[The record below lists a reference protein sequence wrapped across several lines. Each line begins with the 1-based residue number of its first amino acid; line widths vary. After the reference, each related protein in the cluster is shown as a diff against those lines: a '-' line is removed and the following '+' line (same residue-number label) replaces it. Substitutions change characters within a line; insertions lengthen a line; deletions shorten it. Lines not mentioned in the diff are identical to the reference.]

1 VHDLFRKPVPI
12 FRDHALG
19 VHAIPP
25 AAKWS
30 PQQYTTFEAER
41 TRPVRDLVAAI
52 PNRDVRTAADLGCG
66 PGNSTEVLAAAFPGA
81 TIIGLDNSPEMIA
94 AARKRLPHIRFE
106 LAEIEA
112 WSDQTRSDEG
122 PFDVILSNA
131 VMQWVPDHARL
142 FPRLVGKLGIGGTL
156 AIQMPDNAEEPAL
169 RLMREVAADG
179 PWAAKLANV
188 LRPARQDA
196 LWYYELMKPLCS
208 HVDLWRTIY
217 FHVIAGGAAGVVE
230 WFKGSALR
238 PLLDAL
244 DEAERMAFIAR
255 YQAEVGTAYRTMP
268 DGTVL
273 LPFPR
278 MFIVA
283 TR

>member
-1 VHDLFRKPVPI
+1 
-12 FRDHALG
+12 
-19 VHAIPP
+19 
-25 AAKWS
+25 
-30 PQQYTTFEAER
+30 
-41 TRPVRDLVAAI
+41 VRDLAAAI
-52 PNRDVRTAADLGCG
+52 PNRNVKTAIDLGCG

-81 TIIGLDNSPEMIA
+81 QITGLDNSPDMIA
-94 AARKRLPHIRFE
+94 AAHKRLPNTRFE
-106 LAEIEA
+106 LADLTT
-112 WSDQTRSDEG
+112 WSDRG

-131 VMQWVPDHARL
+131 VMQWVPNHDTL
-142 FPRLVGKLGIGGTL
+142 FPKLLGKLSVGGSL
-156 AIQMPDNAEEPAL
+156 AIQIPDNGSEPAI
-169 RLMREVAADG
+169 RLMRELAAEG
-179 PWAAKLANV
+179 PWAAKLTDA
-188 LRPARQDA
+188 LRPARQDVI
-196 LWYYELMKPLCS
+196 WYYELLKPLCA
-208 HVDLWRTIY
+208 HVDLWRTTY

-244 DEAERMAFIAR
+244 DEAERTGFLSHYEAAV
-255 YQAEVGTAYRTMP
+255 ADAYRTMP

>member
-1 VHDLFRKPVPI
+1 
-12 FRDHALG
+12 
-19 VHAIPP
+19 
-25 AAKWS
+25 
-30 PQQYTTFEAER
+30 
-41 TRPVRDLVAAI
+41 VRDLVAAI
-52 PNRDVRTAADLGCG
+52 PNRDVKTAIDLGCG

-81 TIIGLDNSPEMIA
+81 TITGLDNSPDMIA

-106 LAEIEA
+106 LADLTT
-112 WSDQTRSDEG
+112 WSDAG

-131 VMQWVPDHARL
+131 VMQWVPDHATL
-142 FPRLVGKLGIGGTL
+142 FPRLTNKLGAGGSL
-156 AIQMPDNAEEPAL
+156 AIQMPDNVEEPAL

-179 PWAAKLANV
+179 PWAGKLANV
-188 LRPARQDA
+188 ARPARHDA
-196 LWYYELMKPLCS
+196 RWYYELLKPLCTR
-208 HVDLWRTIY
+208 VDLWRTTY
-217 FHVIAGGAAGVVE
+217 HHELAGGAAGVVE

-244 DEAERMAFIAR
+244 DEAEQKAFIAH
-255 YQAEVGTAYRTMP
+255 YQTEVGKAYRAMP

>member
-1 VHDLFRKPVPI
+1 LP
-12 FRDHALG
+12 
-19 VHAIPP
+19 
-25 AAKWS
+25 
-30 PQQYTTFEAER
+30 
-41 TRPVRDLVAAI
+41 
-52 PNRDVRTAADLGCG
+52 DV
-66 PGNSTEVLAAAFPGA
+66 
-81 TIIGLDNSPEMIA
+81 
-94 AARKRLPHIRFE
+94 RFE
-106 LAEIEA
+106 LADLTN
-112 WSDQTRSDEG
+112 WTDPG

-131 VMQWVPDHARL
+131 VMQWVPGHDTL
-142 FPRLVGKLGIGGTL
+142 FPKLLGKLGSGGNL

-169 RLMREVAADG
+169 RLMRELAANG
-179 PWAAKLANV
+179 PWAAKLTDV

-208 HVDLWRTIY
+208 HVDLWRTTY

-244 DEAERMAFIAR
+244 NDVERASFLVR
-255 YQAEVGTAYRTMP
+255 YQAEVGKAYRTMS

-278 MFIVA
+278 LFIVA

>member
-1 VHDLFRKPVPI
+1 M
-12 FRDHALG
+12 
-19 VHAIPP
+19 
-25 AAKWS
+25 
-30 PQQYTTFEAER
+30 
-41 TRPVRDLVAAI
+41 RDLVAAI
-52 PNRDVRTAADLGCG
+52 PSRDVKTAIDLGCG
-66 PGNSTEVLAAAFPGA
+66 PGNSTEVLAAALPGA
-81 TIIGLDNSPEMIA
+81 KVTGLDNSPDMIA

-106 LAEIEA
+106 LADLTA
-112 WSDQTRSDEG
+112 WSDPG

-131 VMQWVPDHARL
+131 VMQWVPGHDRL
-142 FPRLVGKLGIGGTL
+142 FPKLLGKLGSGGSL
-156 AIQMPDNAEEPAL
+156 AIQIPDNGSEPSIRRMFELA
-169 RLMREVAADG
+169 MDG
-179 PWAAKLANV
+179 PWAAKLATV
-188 LRPARQDA
+188 LRPARQEP
-196 LWYYELMKPLCS
+196 LWYYELMKPLS
-208 HVDLWRTIY
+208 AHVDLWRTTY

-244 DEAERMAFIAR
+244 DETERKVFLAR
-255 YQAEVGTAYRTMP
+255 YQAAVAEAYRTMP

>member
-1 VHDLFRKPVPI
+1 M
-12 FRDHALG
+12 
-19 VHAIPP
+19 
-25 AAKWS
+25 
-30 PQQYTTFEAER
+30 
-41 TRPVRDLVAAI
+41 RDLVAAL
-52 PNRDVRTAADLGCG
+52 PNRAAKTAIDLGCG
-66 PGNSTEVLAAAFPGA
+66 PGNSTEVLAAAFPDA
-81 TIIGLDNSPEMIA
+81 KVTGLDNSSDMIA
-94 AARKRLPHIRFE
+94 AARKRLPQIRFA
-106 LAEIEA
+106 LADLTS
-112 WSDQTRSDEG
+112 WSDPG

-131 VMQWVPDHARL
+131 VMQWVPGHDAL
-142 FPRLVGKLGIGGTL
+142 FPRLIEKLGSSGSL
-156 AIQMPDNAEEPAL
+156 AIQMPDNADEPAL
-169 RLMREVAADG
+169 RLMREVAAAG

-196 LWYYELMKPLCS
+196 LWYYELLKPLCS
-208 HVDLWRTIY
+208 HVDLWRTTY

-244 DEAERMAFIAR
+244 DKAERAAFLAR
-255 YQAEVGTAYRTMP
+255 YQAAVAEAYRAMP

>member
-1 VHDLFRKPVPI
+1 V
-12 FRDHALG
+12 RD
-19 VHAIPP
+19 ISSRDQ
-25 AAKWS
+25 WS
-30 PQQYTTFEAER
+30 ARQYTAFEAER

-52 PNRDVRTAADLGCG
+52 PNRDVKTAIDLGCG
-66 PGNSTEVLAAAFPGA
+66 PGNSTEVLAARFPDA
-81 TIIGLDNSPEMIA
+81 TVTGLDNSPDMIA
-94 AARKRLPHIRFE
+94 AARKRLPHIEFA
-106 LAEIEA
+106 LTDLTTWA
-112 WSDQTRSDEG
+112 DPG

-131 VMQWVPDHARL
+131 VMQWVPGHDSL
-142 FPRLVGKLGIGGTL
+142 FPRLLEKLSPGGSL
-156 AIQMPDNAEEPAL
+156 AIQMPDNADQPAL
-169 RLMREVAADG
+169 RLMREVAARG

-196 LWYYELMKPLCS
+196 LWYYELMKPLS
-208 HVDLWRTIY
+208 AQVDLWRTTY

-244 DEAERMAFIAR
+244 DEAERKSFLSR
-255 YQAEVGTAYRTMP
+255 YQAEIGNAYRTMP

>member
-1 VHDLFRKPVPI
+1 MSKDQ
-12 FRDHALG
+12 
-19 VHAIPP
+19 
-25 AAKWS
+25 WS
-30 PQQYTTFEAER
+30 ARQYTAFEAER

-52 PNRDVRTAADLGCG
+52 PNRDVKTAIDLGCG
-66 PGNSTEVLAAAFPGA
+66 PGNSTEVLAAAFPDA
-81 TIIGLDNSPEMIA
+81 QITGLDNSPDMIA

-106 LAEIEA
+106 LADLTTWA
-112 WSDQTRSDEG
+112 DAG

-131 VMQWVPDHARL
+131 VMQWVPAHDTL
-142 FPRLVGKLGIGGTL
+142 FPKLLGKLGSGGSL
-156 AIQMPDNAEEPAL
+156 AIQIPDNADQPAL
-169 RLMREVAADG
+169 RLMRELAADG
-179 PWAAKLANV
+179 PWAGKLTNV

-196 LWYYELMKPLCS
+196 LWYYQLMKPLCS

-217 FHVIAGGAAGVVE
+217 FHVITGGAAGVVE

-244 DEAERMAFIAR
+244 DEAERKAFLAR
-255 YQAEVGTAYRTMP
+255 YLANVGKAYRTMP

>member
-1 VHDLFRKPVPI
+1 
-12 FRDHALG
+12 LG
-19 VHAIPP
+19 RSSPRRHRQCEEFAISLNDQWS
-25 AAKWS
+25 AK
-30 PQQYTTFEAER
+30 QYTAFEAER

-52 PNRDVRTAADLGCG
+52 PNRAVKTAVDLGCG
-66 PGNSTEVLAAAFPGA
+66 PGNSTEVLAAAFPDA
-81 TIIGLDNSPEMIA
+81 TITGLDNSPDMIA
-94 AARKRLPHIRFE
+94 AARRRLPQIRFE
-106 LAEIEA
+106 LGDLTDWADA
-112 WSDQTRSDEG
+112 G

-131 VMQWVPDHARL
+131 VMQWVPGHDTL
-142 FPRLVGKLGIGGTL
+142 FPKLLGKLSTGGSLTV
-156 AIQMPDNAEEPAL
+156 QMPDNADQPAL
-169 RLMREVAADG
+169 RLMRETAASG
-179 PWAAKLANV
+179 PWAGKLTNV

-208 HVDLWRTIY
+208 HIDLWRTTY

-244 DEAERMAFIAR
+244 DEAEREAYLGR
-255 YQAEVGTAYRTMP
+255 YQAAVAEAYRTMP

-278 MFIVA
+278 LFIVA